1 MYYFK
6 TITCTYIR
14 LSFFKGLNTW
24 CHSNSVS
31 FKSHS
36 ISVTFKF
43 CAVHIALCA
52 LEPRSTDSLGTQHTV
67 QNFMLL
73 LSLHQVFRPVVALPT
88 IPTYK
93 RSPFFSLLH
102 CVLAAP
108 SPVYASPH
116 NTHHTLLIWT
126 IGFLLK
132 IVYLMWQ
139 ERLMKASILYLLAC
153 KLCLYKMRESVLKT
167 KLFYSFFNWNKKW
180 FSLKKY

>member
-1 MYYFK
+1 MYTVLIAVVSKVILLVSLSNFEK
-6 TITCTYIR
+6 CTLPCAR
-14 LSFFKGLNTW
+14 LNP
-24 CHSNSVS
+24 
-31 FKSHS
+31 
-36 ISVTFKF
+36 
-43 CAVHIALCA
+43 IAQIPWA
-52 LEPRSTDSLGTQHTV
+52 PSTA
-67 QNFMLL
+67 QNFILL

-153 KLCLYKMRESVLKT
+153 KLYLYKMRVCFENKT
-167 KLFYSFFNWNKKW
+167 FYSFSIEIKSDFH
-180 FSLKKY
+180 